1 MGDKLISVNGEDLL
15 IEDYYIELTDE
26 PVSVYNF
33 QVEDFHT
40 YFVGNCGVWVHNAE
54 CGGSY
59 KDVKEK
65 NKAGNK
71 GKSKREQCDAHHI
84 PADNAYPNDLKD
96 KIGTVKSGNKDK
108 VNGPA
113 ISMENGDHTQTASY
127 GRSAEAEKYRAKQN
141 ELIRNGKFQE
151 AFDMDVA
158 DIKSKFPG
166 KYDSS
171 INEAE
176 QYLNELIKEGK
187 IK

>member
-1 MGDKLISVNGEDLL
+1 
-15 IEDYYIELTDE
+15 
-26 PVSVYNF
+26 
-33 QVEDFHT
+33 
-40 YFVGNCGVWVHNAE
+40 
-54 CGGSY
+54 
-59 KDVKEK
+59 
-65 NKAGNK
+65 
-71 GKSKREQCDAHHI
+71 
-84 PADNAYPNDLKD
+84 
-96 KIGTVKSGNKDK
+96 
-108 VNGPA
+108 
-113 ISMENGDHTQTASY
+113 MENGDHTQTASY